1 MAIKIVAIGKK
12 HDSWVSEGIE
22 RYESRLKK
30 PYVTEWV
37 LLPHSA
43 LSDDAARQEESE
55 RILGRLGPQDFV
67 ILLDERGDELESPQL
82 ASLLD
87 KTFTAGRSIT
97 LIIGGAY
104 GVDDRI
110 HQRADV
116 VWSLSPL
123 VFPHQLVR
131 LILAE
136 QLYRAQQ
143 ITAGH
148 PYHHE

>member
-1 MAIKIVAIGKK
+1 MTLSIIAVGKK
-12 HDSWVSEGIE
+12 HESWVSEGIE
-22 RYESRLKK
+22 RYQSRLKK
-30 PYVTEWV
+30 PYDMEWA

-43 LSDDAARQEESE
+43 LQDVRAREDESE
-55 RILGRLGPQDFV
+55 RILARLGDREFV
-67 ILLDERGDELESPQL
+67 ILLDEVGDELTSPQL
-82 ASLLD
+82 SKLLD
-87 KTFTAGRSIT
+87 STFTAGRSVT
-97 LIIGGAY
+97 FIIGGAY
-104 GVDDRI
+104 GVDDRV

-143 ITAGH
+143 IAAGH
-148 PYHHE
+148 PYHHD

>member
-1 MAIKIVAIGKK
+1 MPIKIIAVGKK
-12 HDSWVSEGIE
+12 HEPWIE
-22 RYESRLKK
+22 DGTKHYQNRLKK
-30 PYVTEWV
+30 PFDVEWV

-43 LSDDAARQEESE
+43 LGDLAARQDESE
-55 RILGRLGPQDFV
+55 RILSRLDNQAFV
-67 ILLDERGDELESPQL
+67 ILLDERGHQLNSPGL
-82 ASLLD
+82 ASMLE
-87 KTFTAGRSIT
+87 KKFTAGKQMTIV
-97 LIIGGAY
+97 IGGAY

-131 LILAE
+131 LILTE

-143 ITAGH
+143 IVAGH
-148 PYHHE
+148 PYHHV

>member
-1 MAIKIVAIGKK
+1 MAIKIVSVGKK
-12 HDSWVSEGIE
+12 HDSWVSEGIG
-22 RYESRLKK
+22 RYETRLKK
-30 PYVTEWV
+30 PFDTQWV
-37 LLPHSA
+37 LLPHSSLQDA
-43 LSDDAARQEESE
+43 AARQDESE
-55 RILGRLGPQDFV
+55 RILSRCDDREFV
-67 ILLDERGDELESPQL
+67 ILLDERGDELTSPQL

-87 KTFTAGRSIT
+87 NTFTAGRIVT
-97 LIIGGAY
+97 FIIGGAY
-104 GVDDRI
+104 GVDDRV

-131 LILAE
+131 LILIE

-143 ITAGH
+143 ISAGH

>member
-1 MAIKIVAIGKK
+1 MAIKIFAIGKK
-12 HDSWVSEGIE
+12 HESWIVDGVE
-22 RYESRLKK
+22 RYQSRFKK
-30 PYVTEWV
+30 PYDVEWI

-43 LSDDAARQEESE
+43 LQDVRAREEESE
-55 RILGRLGPQDFV
+55 RILSRLSDREFV
-67 ILLDERGDELESPQL
+67 ILLDEIGDELDSTQFS
-82 ASLLD
+82 ALLD

-97 LIIGGAY
+97 FVIGGAY
-104 GVDDRI
+104 GVDDRV
-110 HQRADV
+110 HQRADF

>member
-1 MAIKIVAIGKK
+1 MIAIVAVGKK
-12 HDSWVSEGIE
+12 HDSWVAEGVE
-22 RYESRLKK
+22 RYQSRLKK
-30 PYVTEWV
+30 PYDAKWV

-43 LSDDAARQEESE
+43 LSDAAARQDESE
-55 RILGRLGPQDFV
+55 RILSRLDNRDFV
-67 ILLDERGDELESPQL
+67 ILLDERGDELDSPQV
-82 ASLLD
+82 SRLLD
-87 KTFTAGRSIT
+87 RTFTAGRPAV

-104 GVDDRI
+104 GVDDRV

-143 ITAGH
+143 IATGH

>member
-1 MAIKIVAIGKK
+1 MIHIIAIGKK
-12 HDSWVSEGIE
+12 HDSWVVDGID
-22 RYESRLKK
+22 RYQSRMKK
-30 PYVTEWV
+30 PYDSNWD

-43 LSDDAARQEESE
+43 LQDSAARTEESD
-55 RILGRLGPQDFV
+55 RILSRLKPQEFV
-67 ILLDERGDELESPQL
+67 ILLDERGDELDSPQL

-87 KTFTAGRSIT
+87 KTFTAGRPIT
-97 LIIGGAY
+97 FVIGGAY

-131 LILAE
+131 LILVE